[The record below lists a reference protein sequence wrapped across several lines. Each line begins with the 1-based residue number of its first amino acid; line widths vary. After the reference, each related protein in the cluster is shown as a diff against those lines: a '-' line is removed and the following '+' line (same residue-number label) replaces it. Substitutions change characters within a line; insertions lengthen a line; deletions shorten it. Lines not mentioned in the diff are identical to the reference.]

1 MDASYR
7 TRGSAMMSPI
17 MQSMNSP
24 SSSSSSSGYNGFGQT
39 SRMRSSDSRF
49 SAGSFQYNI
58 RVGIALVPCT
68 IFLLGMG
75 GKPVLG
81 TLTVGLMLSY
91 ILDALHIKHGAFFG
105 IWGSIFASQLA
116 FLIAGTSFSHM
127 VSLPLYS
134 LALVLSFE
142 VNFLIG
148 IWASLQFKWLQLENP
163 SVVLALERLLFAC
176 IPFAASAVQTWG
188 IVAAVGI
195 ANAPFYLMAILFG
208 MYWLYALP
216 LQSSFKNKPEKM
228 YGGKISDESLILG
241 ALDGAFH
248 TLTLL
253 FLPLLF
259 YIGIHHAHM
268 LSSINAIC
276 EVLLLFF
283 VPLLFQLYASTR
295 GALWWLAKDPKQ
307 FHQVRLVNGAIA
319 LFVIIICLEIRVI
332 FFSFGQY
339 IHIPAPWSY
348 LLVSIALLGG
358 TLAMGAYGMGLISD
372 AFSSVLLTGAMML
385 ASLSASLVVGLP
397 LKFLPAPLVSS
408 FYISHFC
415 MKKNLLSYFIFAV
428 TASVPVAWFVVHNFW
443 FLNVWLGGVMLKST
457 CKLLIGSAML
467 ALAVPGLVLLPP
479 KVHLLADAGLIVHA
493 ILICQLENRLHNYA
507 NSYFG
512 GYDDEEVV
520 YPSYMVMLTTA
531 IGLLLARRLSAENRI
546 NSLTV
551 WVLTSLYCAKL
562 SILFLSTQSVLWA
575 SAVLLLAI
583 SPPILLYRDKSK
595 GASRMRP
602 WQAFA
607 HAAAVVIAVWFC
619 RYTLFETLQSLMGR
633 PPSDGLILGS
643 IVFSCAVASM
653 PIVVYHFS
661 HVQAAKRAL
670 VLTAALGA
678 CLIFL
683 QPPVPQAWTFWWDS
697 YHMPS
702 HMLDDMSIYGTS
714 SEKPGWPSWLL
725 LFTFISSLAAFT
737 SAIPVQYFV
746 ELRLFYALGAGLS
759 LGIYICAQYFM
770 QAPILHALLVGALV
784 CCTVFLVFTHL
795 PSASSPRYMPW
806 IFALLV
812 ALLPVSYFVEGHARL
827 SMGESEDEKLVTL
840 LAVEGSRA
848 LLLGLFAS
856 MFMLIALQIKFEL
869 ASLLKEK
876 VMEKGR
882 NWLQS
887 GMSSGFVPKYRLL
900 QRRPSLAASF
910 TVKKL
915 AAEGSWMPVVGN
927 VATCLCFSLCLI
939 LNVRLTGGSNRAI
952 FFLAPIL
959 LLLNQDSSLLTGFGD
974 RQRYFPLTAII
985 SLYLVGAVIYKIWE
999 DVWYSHQNASWGL
1012 ETGGPG
1018 LFFVVKNTLLL
1029 LTTIPNQLMFN
1040 RFMWDSLKQPD
1051 MWLLLITPLNLP
1063 PLFITDMSAIRALS
1077 LLGIIYALIQYLVSR
1092 HVRIAGMK
1100 FI

>member
-7 TRGSAMMSPI
+7 SRGSAMMSSI

-24 SSSSSSSGYNGFGQT
+24 SSSSSSSYNGFGQA
-39 SRMRSSDSRF
+39 SRMRSRDSRF

-58 RVGIALVPCT
+58 RVGIALIPCA

-91 ILDALHIKHGAFFG
+91 ILDALHFKQGAFFG
-105 IWGSIFASQLA
+105 IWGSIIASQLA
-116 FLIAGTSFSHM
+116 LLIAGTSFSRM
-127 VSLPLYS
+127 VSMPLYF
-134 LALVLSFE
+134 LALFSSFQ

-163 SVVLALERLLFAC
+163 SMVLALERLLFAC
-176 IPFAASAVQTWG
+176 IPFAASVIQTWA

-195 ANAPFYLMAILFG
+195 ANAPFYLAAILFQ
-208 MYWLYALP
+208 MYWLFALP
-216 LQSSFKNKPEKM
+216 LQSSFKNKPEKT
-228 YGGKISDESLILG
+228 YGGKISDESFILG
-241 ALDGAFH
+241 ELDGAFH

-259 YIGIHHAHM
+259 YIGIHHAHI
-268 LSSINAIC
+268 LSSINAMC

-307 FHQVRLVNGAIA
+307 FHQVRLVNGAIS
-319 LFVIIICLEIRVI
+319 LFVIIICMEIRVI
-332 FFSFGQY
+332 FYSFGQY

-348 LLVSIALLGG
+348 FLVSIALLGG
-358 TLAMGAYGMGLISD
+358 TLAMGAFGMGLISD

-385 ASLSASLVVGLP
+385 ASLAASLVIGLP

-408 FYISHFC
+408 FYLSHFC
-415 MKKNLLSYFIFAV
+415 MKKNLSSYFIFAL
-428 TASVPVAWFVVHNFW
+428 TASVPVQSFVVQNFW

-457 CKLLIGSAML
+457 CKLLIASAML
-467 ALAVPGLVLLPP
+467 ALAVPGLVLLPS
-479 KVHLLADAGLIVHA
+479 KVHLLADAGLIAHA
-493 ILICQLENRLHNYA
+493 ILVCQLENRLHNFA
-507 NSYFG
+507 NNYFG
-512 GYDDEEVV
+512 GYDDEEVI
-520 YPSYMVMLTTA
+520 YPSYIVMLTTA
-531 IGLLLARRLSAENRI
+531 IGLLLARRLLAENRI
-546 NSLTV
+546 NLLTA
-551 WVLTSLYCAKL
+551 WVLTCLYCAKL
-562 SILFLSTQSVLWA
+562 SMLFLSSQSVLWA
-575 SAVLLLAI
+575 SVILLLAI
-583 SPPILLYRDKSK
+583 SPPIILYRDKSK
-595 GASRMRP
+595 GVSRMRP
-602 WQAFA
+602 WKAFA
-607 HAAAVVIAVWFC
+607 HAAAVVIAVWLC
-619 RYTLFETLQSLMGR
+619 RYTLFEALQSFTGR
-633 PPSDGLILGS
+633 PPSDGLMLGS
-643 IVFSCAVASM
+643 IILSCAVASM
-653 PIVVYHFS
+653 PIVVYHFA
-661 HVQAAKRAL
+661 HVQAAKRAIG
-670 VLTAALGA
+670 LTAALGL

-683 QPPVPQAWTFWWDS
+683 QPPVPLPWTFWWDS
-697 YHMPS
+697 YHMPN

-725 LFTFISSLAAFT
+725 LLTILASLAAFT

-746 ELRLFYALGAGLS
+746 ELRLFYALGVGLS
-759 LGIYICAQYFM
+759 LGIYICAQYFA
-770 QAPILHALLVGALV
+770 QAPILHALLVGAII
-784 CCTVFLVFTHL
+784 CCTIFLVFTHL

-806 IFALLV
+806 VFALLV
-812 ALLPVSYFVEGHARL
+812 ALLPVSYLVEGQARF
-827 SMGESEDEKLVTL
+827 SMGESDDEKLVAL
-840 LAVEGSRA
+840 LALQGSRA

-856 MFMLIALQIKFEL
+856 IFMLVALQIKFEL
-869 ASLLKEK
+869 ALLLKEK

-882 NWLQS
+882 NWLQPV
-887 GMSSGFVPKYRLL
+887 GMSTGFVPKYRLL

-915 AAEGSWMPVVGN
+915 AAEGSWMPIVGN
-927 VATCLCFSLCLI
+927 VATCLCLTLCLI

-974 RQRYFPLTAII
+974 RQRYFPVTAII
-985 SLYLVGAVIYKIWE
+985 SIYLVGMVIYKIWE
-999 DVWYSHQNASWGL
+999 EIWYSQQNASWGL
-1012 ETGGPG
+1012 ESGGPG
-1018 LFFVVKNTLLL
+1018 LFFGIKNALMLLA
-1029 LTTIPNQLMFN
+1029 TIPNQLMFN

-1063 PLFITDMSAIRALS
+1063 PLFITDMSAIRVLS
-1077 LLGIIYALIQYLVSR
+1077 LLGTIYALIQYLVSR

>member
-7 TRGSAMMSPI
+7 ARGSAMMTPV
-17 MQSMNSP
+17 MQSMDSP
-24 SSSSSSSGYNGFGQT
+24 SSSMPSSSYNGFGAN
-39 SRMRSSDSRF
+39 RLRSNDSRF
-49 SAGSFQYNI
+49 MAGSFQYNVRI
-58 RVGIALVPCT
+58 GIGLVPCA
-68 IFLLGMG
+68 IILLGMG

-81 TLTVGLMLSY
+81 TLTIGLMLSY

-105 IWGSIFASQLA
+105 IWASLFASQFALV
-116 FLIAGTSFSHM
+116 LAGTSFFYM
-127 VSLPLYS
+127 VSLPLYC
-134 LALVLSFE
+134 LALLLSFQ

-163 SVVLALERLLFAC
+163 SVILALERLLFAC

-188 IVAAVGI
+188 FVAALGI
-195 ANAPFYLMAILFG
+195 DHAPFYLMVILFG
-208 MYWLYALP
+208 LYWIYALP
-216 LQSSFKNKPEKM
+216 LQSSFKKKPEKS
-228 YGGKISDESLILG
+228 YGGKIADEALILG

-259 YIGIHHAHM
+259 YMGIHHAHM
-268 LSSINAIC
+268 LTSINTFC
-276 EVLLLFF
+276 ELLLLFF
-283 VPLLFQLYASTR
+283 VPLLYQLYASTR

-307 FHQVRLVNGAIA
+307 FHQVRVVNGAISI
-319 LFVIIICLEIRVI
+319 FVIIICLEIRVI

-339 IHIPAPWSY
+339 IYIPAPWSY

-358 TLAMGAYGMGLISD
+358 TLAIGAFGMGLISD

-385 ASLSASLVVGLP
+385 ASLSGSLVVGLP
-397 LKFLPAPLVSS
+397 LKFFPAPLVAS
-408 FYISHFC
+408 FYLSHFC
-415 MKKNLLSYFIFAV
+415 MKKNISSYFIFAA

-443 FLNVWLGGVMLKST
+443 FLNVWLGGLMLKST
-457 CKLLIGSAML
+457 CKLLISSAVL
-467 ALAVPGLVLLPP
+467 ALAVPGLLLLPS
-479 KVHLLADAGLIVHA
+479 KVHLLADAGLIAHA
-493 ILICQLENRLHNYA
+493 ILVCRLENRLHNYS

-520 YPSYMVMLTTA
+520 YPSYMVLLTTA
-531 IGLLLARRLSAENRI
+531 VGLLLVRRLSAQQRI
-546 NSLTV
+546 NSLTQ
-551 WVLTSLYCAKL
+551 WILTCLYCSKL
-562 SILFLSTQSVLWA
+562 AMFLLPAQGALWA
-575 SAVLLLAI
+575 AAILLLAI
-583 SPPILLYRDKSK
+583 SPPVLLYRDKSK
-595 GASRMRP
+595 GASRMKP

-607 HAAAVVIAVWFC
+607 HAAAVCISIWFC
-619 RYTLFETLQSLMGR
+619 RYTLFETLQSFMGR
-633 PPSDGLILGS
+633 PPSDGLILGA
-643 IVFSCAVASM
+643 ILFTCAVASM
-653 PIVVYHFS
+653 PIVTYHFA

-670 VLTAALGA
+670 VLLAALGA

-683 QPPVPQAWTFWWDS
+683 QPPVPQAWTFWWDT
-697 YHMPS
+697 YHTPR
-702 HMLDDMSIYGTS
+702 HMLDDVEIYGTI
-714 SEKPGWPSWLL
+714 SEKPGWPLWLL
-725 LFTFISSLAAFT
+725 IFTVVASLAAFT

-746 ELRLFYALGAGLS
+746 ELRLFYALGVGLS
-759 LGIYICAQYFM
+759 LGIYICTQYFLET
-770 QAPILHALLVGALV
+770 PILHALLVGALL

-806 IFALLV
+806 VFALLV
-812 ALLPVSYFVEGHARL
+812 ALLPVSYFVEGQARL
-827 SMGESEDEKLVTL
+827 STGESEDERLVAL

-848 LLLGLFAS
+848 SLLGLFAS
-856 MFMLIALQIKFEL
+856 MFMLIALQVKFEL

-882 NWLQS
+882 NWVQP
-887 GMSSGFVPKYRLL
+887 GASSGFVPKYRLL

-910 TVKKL
+910 AVKKL
-915 AAEGSWMPVVGN
+915 AAEGSWMPAVGN
-927 VATCLCFSLCLI
+927 VATCLCFVLCLI
-939 LNVRLTGGSNRAI
+939 LNARLTTGSNRAI

-974 RQRYFPLTAII
+974 RQRYFPVTVSI
-985 SLYLVGAVIYKIWE
+985 SGYLVVAVLYKIWE
-999 DVWYSHQNASWGL
+999 EVWFSHQNSSWGID
-1012 ETGGPG
+1012 TGGPG
-1018 LFFVVKNTLLL
+1018 LFFVVKNALLL
-1029 LTTIPNQLMFN
+1029 LVTLPNQLMFN

-1051 MWLLLITPLNLP
+1051 MWLLLVTPLNLP